1 MFLRGGRGGFFKIG
15 HCSTIREKD
24 IVMWQFSVEC
34 LIVIQKPGRTFLGAM
49 ETGVQSKKIPV
60 SSLDLFPIRCVTE
73 AAERKIK

>member
-1 MFLRGGRGGFFKIG
+1 MGLSFFLRGGRGGIFKIG
-15 HCSTIREKD
+15 STIREKD

-60 SSLDLFPIRCVTE
+60 SSLVLFPIRCMRE
-73 AAERKIK
+73 AAEEK

>member
-15 HCSTIREKD
+15 QCSTIRQKD

-34 LIVIQKPGRTFLGAM
+34 LIVIQKPGRTFFGAM

-60 SSLDLFPIRCVTE
+60 SSLVLFPIRCMIE
-73 AAERKIK
+73 AAEEK

>member
-15 HCSTIREKD
+15 QCSTIREKD

-34 LIVIQKPGRTFLGAM
+34 LIVIQKPGRTFFGAM

-60 SSLDLFPIRCVTE
+60 SSLVLFPIRFMIE
-73 AAERKIK
+73 SAEEK